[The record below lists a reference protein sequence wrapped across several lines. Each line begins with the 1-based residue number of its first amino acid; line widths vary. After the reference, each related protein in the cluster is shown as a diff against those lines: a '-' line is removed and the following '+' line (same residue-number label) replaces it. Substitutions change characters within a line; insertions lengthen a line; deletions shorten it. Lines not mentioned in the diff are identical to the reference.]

1 MTSSREYARRWR
13 RQCTVITNIKTKL
26 KPDTTVKAMM
36 ALTITGFDDDDD
48 DDDVSAADCCGS

>member
-1 MTSSREYARRWR
+1 M
-13 RQCTVITNIKTKL
+13 ITNIKTKL

-48 DDDVSAADCCGS
+48 DDDDVSAADC